1 MPALP
6 VINDKEEPDMNR
18 LQFHQFD
25 LATPEYDQNFWD
37 ALRRRQFDPAYLDKG
52 RMPNTDV
59 WRLPDGDNNKFLSY
73 LKAESLFRRI
83 GTVIT
88 LGIGDHKILAKDC
101 DDLADWYAEGEAIPI
116 YDGIRDFTVSGIG
129 SHKLASFVKFDEEFV
144 YDAVFNF
151 RDYLLRR
158 FARVMGRDEERA
170 FITGNTMKE
179 PSGLLNPETGAEIGV
194 STTSLSYDDVVALFF
209 SLEPEYR
216 DRAMWIMND
225 ETALLLRTLK
235 NDAGNYIWNHSDG
248 TILGKPVIISNFM
261 PSAETGAMPILFG
274 DYSYYWV
281 VCRRPLGIRALY
293 EKFAEHDQI
302 GYLGVEYLDGRLVRR
317 KALKGLKITA

>member
-1 MPALP
+1 M
-6 VINDKEEPDMNR
+6 
-18 LQFHQFD
+18 
-25 LATPEYDQNFWD
+25 
-37 ALRRRQFDPAYLDKG
+37 
-52 RMPNTDV
+52 
-59 WRLPDGDNNKFLSY
+59 
-73 LKAESLFRRI
+73 
-83 GTVIT
+83 
-88 LGIGDHKILAKDC
+88 
-101 DDLADWYAEGEAIPI
+101 
-116 YDGIRDFTVSGIG
+116 SGID

-158 FARVMGRDEERA
+158 FARVMGRAEERA

-179 PSGLLNPETGAEIGV
+179 PSGLLNTEAGAQVDV
-194 STTSLSYDDVVALFF
+194 STASLSYDDVVALFF

-216 DRAMWIMND
+216 ECAMWIMND

-235 NDAGNYIWNHSDG
+235 DDDGNYIWNHSDG

-261 PSAETGAMPILFG
+261 PSAEAGAMPILFG

-317 KALKGLKITA
+317 KAVKGLKIIA